1 MKNSLIINQTEVTYI
16 IQFDKVL
23 YCKADRSY
31 CTIHLINGEII
42 INTRTLCTMTKHLN
56 ENFMRIS
63 QSIIVN
69 KLHIQKILKKSKYIV
84 LINGEQL
91 SYTLKSG
98 ELIEMLSSKHEMR
111 DEIADMQ

>member
-1 MKNSLIINQTEVTYI
+1 MKNSLIVNQTDVI
-16 IQFDKVL
+16 HVIQLDRVL

-31 CTIHLINGEII
+31 CTIHLINGDII
-42 INTRTLCTMTKHLN
+42 INTRTLCTMTKHLD

-69 KLHIQKILKKSKYIV
+69 KLHIQKILKKSKYIE

-91 SYTLKSG
+91 SYTIKPRD
-98 ELIEMLSSKHEMR
+98 LIDLLSSKHEIR
-111 DEIADMQ
+111 DVIADMQ